1 MSDFQNYYQED
12 SRDPYKVLTKSFE
25 KKYTQKDSGS
35 VFDEVEKSIDANK
48 ETNIP
53 LESIILTGD
62 PYVQKGVKL
71 EEYKPYFGETI
82 VIGKDSEKR
91 LAEAKR
97 REMVDVVT
105 KVTIGVV
112 FLSILLYAFYY
123 FKKNRTKY

>member
-12 SRDPYKVLTKSFE
+12 SRDPYKVLTKSLE

-35 VFDEVEKSIDANK
+35 IFDEVEKSIDANR

-62 PYVQKGVKL
+62 PHIKKGINL
-71 EEYKPYFGETI
+71 EEYKPYVGEKI
-82 VIGKDSEKR
+82 LVGQDIDK
-91 LAEAKR
+91 LLVEAKR
-97 REMVDVVT
+97 REMIDIVT
-105 KVTIGVV
+105 KITIGVV
-112 FLSILLYAFYY
+112 FLGILLFAFYY